1 MNSETFNQDIKER
14 EHRTWSDVAEGWRK
28 NDEQLRRNAEPVT
41 QRMLELAAIS
51 KGDWVLD
58 IASGTGEPAIPAAH
72 RVGPS
77 GKVIGTDLVE
87 DMLAVARDKAKQ
99 QQIEN
104 IEFHC
109 VDGETLPF
117 GPSEFHAATIR
128 WGLMFMPDPTTC
140 LRSAHTALKEDGR
153 LVVSCWAEPERNSFF
168 THIMSILGQFMELP
182 QPPAG
187 TPGVFAFADPDRLV
201 SVIKESGFREIEIE
215 DLAISMVVADSGE
228 EYWKIMEGLAGPI
241 VQLMKQLDEDTREKF
256 AQAVIDSANAL
267 KQGDKLHM
275 VGTTWIAHARK

>member
-1 MNSETFNQDIKER
+1 MNNETFNQDIKER

-117 GPSEFHAATIR
+117 GPGEFHAATIR

-140 LRSAHTALKEDGR
+140 LRQTHNALKEDGR

-182 QPPAG
+182 QLPAG
-187 TPGVFAFADPDRLV
+187 APGVFAFADPDRLV

-241 VQLMKQLDEDTREKF
+241 VQLMKQLDESTREKF

>member
-72 RVGPS
+72 HVGPS

-99 QQIEN
+99 QAIDN

-117 GPSEFHAATIR
+117 EPDTFHAATIR
-128 WGLMFMPDPTTC
+128 WGLMFMPDPISC
-140 LRSAHTALKEDGR
+140 LRQAHNALKEEGR

-168 THIMSILGQFMELP
+168 THIISILGQFMELP
-182 QPPAG
+182 QLPAG
-187 TPGVFAFADPDRLV
+187 APGVFAFADPDRLV
-201 SVIKESGFREIEIE
+201 NVIKESGFREIEIE

-241 VQLMKQLDEDTREKF
+241 VQLMKQLDEGTREKF

>member
-1 MNSETFNQDIKER
+1 MNKNPSHQEIKDR
-14 EHRTWSDVAEGWRK
+14 EHKTWSDVAEGWRK
-28 NDEQLRRNAEPVT
+28 YDEQLRRNAEPVT
-41 QRMLELAAIS
+41 QRMLELASIN

-77 GKVIGTDLVE
+77 GKVIGTDLAD

-99 QQIEN
+99 QQVDN

-109 VDGETLPF
+109 VDGEILTFEP
-117 GPSEFHAATIR
+117 EKFHAATIR
-128 WGLMFMPDPTTC
+128 WGLMFMPNPVSC
-140 LRSAHTALKEDGR
+140 LRQAHTVLKKDGR
-153 LVVSCWAEPERNSFF
+153 LIVSCWAEPERNPFF
-168 THIMSILGQFMELP
+168 THVMSILGQFMKLP

-187 TPGVFAFADPDRLV
+187 SPGVFAFADPDRLI
-201 SVIKESGFREIEIE
+201 SVIQESGFHDIELE

-241 VQLMKQLDEDTREKF
+241 VQLMKQLDENTKAKF
-256 AQAVIDSANAL
+256 IQAVIDSANSL
-267 KQGDKLHM
+267 IQGEKLHM
-275 VGTTWIAHARK
+275 AGTTWIAHASK